1 MQEKIFQLLFDK
13 DEVTWQS
20 LIYELVKT
28 EQMNPWDI
36 DVSLLTKKYIT
47 IIKKLKELDFRISGK
62 VLLAAAILLKIKS
75 NRLIGE
81 DLTQF
86 DRLIA
91 GTEEQEWLEEFEEG
105 FEKQELEEKPT
116 LIPRVPQPRKRKV
129 SIYDLVGALEKALE
143 VKQRRVMHSIPPL
156 GAEVPKKTREITQ
169 VIREVYGKIKA
180 FLFRNQKNKLMFSQ
194 LLPSDKKE
202 DKIHTLIP
210 LLHLTHQR
218 KIDLQQK
225 EALAYIGVMSSSKK
239 KVKKEIRWNLIIW
252 LNIF

>member
-20 LIYELVKT
+20 LLYELVKT

-36 DVSLLTKKYIT
+36 DVSLLTKRYIE
-47 IIKKLKELDFRISGK
+47 IIRKLKEFDFRISGK

-81 DLTQF
+81 DLMEF

-91 GTEEQEWLEEFEEG
+91 GSEEQELLEEFEELV
-105 FEKQELEEKPT
+105 EKPELEEKPL
-116 LIPRVPQPRKRKV
+116 LIPRMPQPRKRKV

-156 GAEVPKKTREITQ
+156 NVEVPKKTREITE

-180 FLFRNQKNKLMFSQ
+180 FFFKNQKNKLMFSE
-194 LLPSDKKE
+194 LVPSDKRE
-202 DKIHTLIP
+202 DKIYTFVP
-210 LLHLTHQR
+210 LLHLDHQR
-218 KIDLQQK
+218 KIDIDQK
-225 EALAYIGVMSSSKK
+225 EPFADIGIRLYS
-239 KVKKEIRWNLIIW
+239 KKEIEKELG
-252 LNIF
+252 